1 MNSLSQFL
9 VESILDD
16 RGTIVSYGG
25 GFKPPH
31 KGHFNVIKRMIE
43 KYPDAE
49 VYNIFVGSKDRG
61 GISQQNALDIW
72 KIYKKY
78 LSPKVS
84 VRQSQIP
91 ISDVYG
97 SAKENPDKNVI
108 FAAGSRGEEDDK
120 ELLGRLTSYHK
131 YDNLQLDVVR
141 DQGGISATQLRN
153 ANPDELASFF
163 PDELSDEDLEI
174 VTNIALGVNEDTTRT
189 TKKGAPGTFKA
200 KITKA
205 YGGPVTIAKAKKFK
219 NRKGATAH
227 DKSQANWFINMHS
240 AKEGFDPKL
249 GKDPYGISQYSREI
263 MEAKKAAD
271 MDPLFIKDI
280 EKNYGEVDL
289 ENDYFNDELTR
300 YYKTT
305 DINKET
311 GGITHDVINLP
322 SFKDSFDKLKSAFA
336 SIKQLQTTKQV
347 ANDQK
352 FPELVDKVKDAFNK
366 YRTHLRTKYP
376 SQYNTIK
383 EEVDEML
390 NLLNEGVYDSITTQV
405 SSDIFNA
412 WKEFHDKYP
421 DQEEFTYQKEYELQD
436 KKGRDMDFELQA
448 KIIFKETEEGIYKVD
463 GGAEEGDEDIQG
475 ELTVGFQVDPRDLPN
490 MWSTISMDLKDV
502 VRHEVEH
509 LSQRGYNVVY
519 SKEMEDNRALRAIIK
534 MGLLPDKEYYK
545 LEDEIPAM
553 LQGMYVKAKKSKVP
567 FKDVIQNYFDKVE
580 LSQEDRNE
588 VIALWKEYLPSLS
601 LPSID
606 EIIREQ
612 KEKIKFKRPKLNY
625 TYTSLQPY
633 IDKETMEEHFDKH
646 FKGYTDKLNTEL
658 EEKNITV
665 DAKDQT
671 QAIQKILSKYPKN
684 TKIRNNGGGFYNHVL
699 YFENMTPDY
708 KAPSANLRKM
718 LEENFNSFSEF
729 KEKFKE
735 AGLGQFGSGWVF
747 LIKKGNKLVIE
758 AYPNQDN
765 PYLDKEFNGKILI
778 AMDVWEHS
786 YYLKHKS
793 KRGNYIN
800 DFFRVVDYKVAEDRL
815 EEEELLNE
823 SLWANINAKKKR
835 GEKSSHKNSKAYKA
849 AVKSGQKLKKSKLKE
864 EDPKKGTGKK
874 PEGSGRRLYT
884 DENPKDSVKV
894 KFRTKEDIVDTLN
907 TKTFKSKSH
916 ARQSQVINL
925 IHQRVRAAYQNAKDP
940 DTKSRLKRAFDYIS
954 DRKEASKEKT
964 KRLQKNEG
972 KKGGG
977 KGNVGS
983 RYRAIEKRGNK
994 FYYRQDD
1001 PLGAGIRQE
1010 FGPFKTKAA
1019 ALKKMGEFPP
1029 ATSYRDITEGVDN
1042 QLLNEFLTFCCKKL
1056 GISDNFFVSLH
1067 SNRDKLQT
1075 LAQYNL
1081 IDNSIDVYVKDR
1093 LMADILRSIAHELV
1107 HHQQLEKGDIDI
1119 NNMPQDIGGHIEDEA
1134 NAVAGQLVKE
1144 FGYNNPEIFENI
1156 DPEAQKKHQ
1165 KNPTAVPYGSAYS
1178 PVKEDGKDVSDKNMD
1193 DYKKSNIKEDKDK
1206 PKAIFMAG
1214 PPGAG
1219 KSYILNKLGIKG
1231 FTTINIDDE
1240 FEELLKKQI
1249 GKSRFGDMSPEE
1261 LSQAAKLMGQARKTT
1276 SAKLDKARES
1286 LTNVIIDGT
1295 GAASNPILKKKKQF
1309 EDLGYETFMILIYV
1323 SPITSLIR
1331 NKDRDRSLPPSAI
1344 LNTWK
1349 GVAQN
1354 MEIYK
1359 KEFGDNIILINNDPE
1374 GADKTFDNPQ
1384 EILKQFPSP
1393 KGKPKTPEEI
1403 EKSREKKK
1411 ILNQDIQDL
1420 LKIEREF
1427 DNTKDAKSKVMNFT
1441 KGYIKEDK
1449 EGKFNIYL
1457 DMDGVV
1463 ADFDQRFIDLS
1474 GMLPKE
1480 YEEKFGRKEFWNFI
1494 DEKNKLK
1501 FWVGIPEISDAKQLV
1516 DYITPHGFQMLTA
1529 PSIKKQSYLG
1539 KMLWIKNHVGSLF
1552 SFKPYIN
1559 FKKAKNKHNVKSN
1572 LTPNDILIDDR
1583 EDTIDRWNAAGG
1595 TGIHHTSASSTIN
1608 KLKKIGI

>member
-1 MNSLSQFL
+1 M
-9 VESILDD
+9 DD
-16 RGTIVSYGG
+16 KGTIVSYGG

-84 VRQSQIP
+84 VKQSQIP

-163 PDELSDEDLEI
+163 PEELSDEDLEI
-174 VTNIALGVNEDTTRT
+174 VSNIALGVNEDSTRT
-189 TKKGAPGTFKA
+189 SKKGAPGTFKA

-205 YGGPVTIAKAKKFK
+205 YGGPVTIAKAKKYK
-219 NRKGATAH
+219 NRKGATSH

-280 EKNYGEVDL
+280 ESNYGKVDL

-300 YYKTT
+300 YYKTAN
-305 DINKET
+305 INKET

-322 SFKDSFDKLKSAFA
+322 SFKDSFDKLKSAFS

-366 YRTHLRTKYP
+366 YRSHLRTKYP

-383 EEVDEML
+383 EEVDEMV
-390 NLLNEGVYDSITTQV
+390 NLVNEGVYDTITTQV

-421 DQEEFTYQKEYELQD
+421 DQEEFTYQNEYELQD
-436 KKGRDMDFELQA
+436 KKGRDIDFELQA
-448 KIIFKETEEGIYKVD
+448 KIVFKETEEGIYKVD

-502 VRHEVEH
+502 VRHEIEH
-509 LSQRGYNVVY
+509 LTQRGYNVVY
-519 SKEMEDNRALRAIIK
+519 GKEMEDNRALRAIIK

-567 FKDVIQNYFDKVE
+567 FKDVIQNYFDKVD
-580 LSQEDRNE
+580 LSLEDRNE
-588 VIALWKEYLPSLS
+588 VIALWKQYLPSLS

-625 TYTSLQPY
+625 SYTSLQPY

-646 FKGYTDKLNTEL
+646 FKGYTDKLNKEL

-665 DAKDQT
+665 DAEDQT

-708 KAPSANLRKM
+708 KAPSANFRKM
-718 LEENFNSFSEF
+718 LEENFNSLSEF

-765 PYLDKEFNGKILI
+765 PYLDKEFDGKILI

-800 DFFRVVDYKVAEDRL
+800 DFFRVVDYKVAEERL
-815 EEEELLNE
+815 EEELLNE

-835 GEKSSHKNSKAYKA
+835 GEKASHKNSKAYKA

-884 DENPKDSVKV
+884 DENPKDTVKI
-894 KFRTKEDIVDTLN
+894 KFRTKEDIVNTLN

-940 DTKSRLKRAFDYIS
+940 DTKSRLKRALDYIS
-954 DRKEASKEKT
+954 DRKESSKEKT
-964 KRLQKNEG
+964 KRLQKNES

-977 KGNVGS
+977 RGNVGS
-983 RYRAIEKRGNK
+983 RYRAIEKRGGK

-1001 PLGAGIRQE
+1001 PLGAGVRQE
-1010 FGPFKTKAA
+1010 FGPYKTKAA

-1029 ATSYRDITEGVDN
+1029 AQNYRDITEGVDTN
-1042 QLLNEFLTFCCKKL
+1042 LLNEFLTFCSKKL
-1056 GISDNFFVSLH
+1056 GISDDFFISLH

-1081 IDNSIDVYVKDR
+1081 VDNSIDVYVKDR

-1107 HHQQLEKGDIDI
+1107 HHQQLEDGDIDL
-1119 NNMPQDIGGHIEDEA
+1119 NNMPQDIGGHIENEA
-1134 NAVAGQLVKE
+1134 NAIAGQLVKE
-1144 FGYNNPEIFENI
+1144 FGYDNPEIFENI
-1156 DPEAQKKHQ
+1156 DPAAQKKHQ
-1165 KNPTAVPYGSAYS
+1165 KNPTAVPYGSAYT

-1214 PPGAG
+1214 PAGSG

-1249 GKSRFGDMSPEE
+1249 GKSRFADMSPEE

-1286 LTNVIIDGT
+1286 LSNVIIDGT

-1323 SPITSLIR
+1323 SPITSLMR

-1359 KEFGDNIILINNDPE
+1359 KEFGNNIILINNDPD
-1374 GADKTFDNPQ
+1374 GANKTFDNPQ

-1501 FWVGIPEISDAKQLV
+1501 FWVGIPEMSDAKQLV

-1572 LTPNDILIDDR
+1572 LNANDILIDDR
-1583 EDTIDRWNAAGG
+1583 EDTISRWNDAGG

-1608 KLKKIGI
+1608 KLKKLGL

>member
-174 VTNIALGVNEDTTRT
+174 VSNIALGVNEDSTRT
-189 TKKGAPGTFKA
+189 SKKGAPGTFKA

-205 YGGPVTIAKAKKFK
+205 YGGPVTIAKAKKYK
-219 NRKGATAH
+219 NRKGATSH

-280 EKNYGEVDL
+280 ESNYGEVNL

-311 GGITHDVINLP
+311 GGVTHNIINLP
-322 SFKDSFDKLKSAFA
+322 SFKDSFDKLKSAFS

-352 FPELVDKVKDAFNK
+352 FPELVDKVKVAFNK
-366 YRTHLRTKYP
+366 YRSHLRTKYP

-383 EEVDEML
+383 EEVDKMV
-390 NLLNEGVYDSITTQV
+390 NLLNEGVYDTITTQV

-421 DQEEFTYQKEYELQD
+421 DQEEFTYQNEYELQD
-436 KKGRDMDFELQA
+436 KKGRDIDFELQA
-448 KIIFKETEEGIYKVD
+448 KIVFKETEEGIYKVD

-502 VRHEVEH
+502 VRHEIEH

-519 SKEMEDNRALRAIIK
+519 GKEMEDNRALRAIIK

-553 LQGMYVKAKKSKVP
+553 LQGMYLKAKKSKVL
-567 FKDVIQNYFDKVE
+567 FKDVIQNYFDKVD
-580 LSQEDRNE
+580 LSQEGRNE
-588 VIALWKEYLPSLS
+588 VIALWKQYLPSLS

-625 TYTSLQPY
+625 SYTSLQPY

-665 DAKDQT
+665 DAEDQT

-708 KAPSANLRKM
+708 KAPSANFRKM
-718 LEENFNSFSEF
+718 LEENFNSLSEF

-765 PYLDKEFNGKILI
+765 PYLDKEFDGKILI

-800 DFFRVVDYKVAEDRL
+800 DFFKVVDYKVAEERL
-815 EEEELLNE
+815 EEELLNE

-835 GEKSSHKNSKAYKA
+835 GEKASHKNSKAYKA

-874 PEGSGRRLYT
+874 PEGSERRLYT
-884 DENPKDSVKV
+884 DENPNDTVKI

-954 DRKEASKEKT
+954 DRKESSKEKT
-964 KRLQKNEG
+964 KRLQK
-972 KKGGG
+972 
-977 KGNVGS
+977 
-983 RYRAIEKRGNK
+983 
-994 FYYRQDD
+994 
-1001 PLGAGIRQE
+1001 
-1010 FGPFKTKAA
+1010 
-1019 ALKKMGEFPP
+1019 LK
-1029 ATSYRDITEGVDN
+1029 EGVDQN
-1042 QLLNEFLTFCCKKL
+1042 ILNEFLTFCSKKL
-1056 GISDNFFVSLH
+1056 GISDDFFVSLH

-1081 IDNSIDVYVKDR
+1081 VDNSIDVYVKDR

-1178 PVKEDGKDVSDKNMD
+1178 PVKEDGKDISDKNMD

-1214 PPGAG
+1214 PAGSG

-1249 GKSRFGDMSPEE
+1249 GKSRFADMSPEE

-1323 SPITSLIR
+1323 SPITSLMR

-1427 DNTKDAKSKVMNFT
+1427 DNTKDAKLKVMNFT

-1501 FWVGIPEISDAKQLV
+1501 FWVGIPEMSDAKQLV

-1559 FKKAKNKHNVKSN
+1559 FKKAKNKHNVKSSLN
-1572 LTPNDILIDDR
+1572 ANDILIDDR
-1583 EDTIDRWNAAGG
+1583 EDTITRWNDAGG

-1608 KLKKIGI
+1608 KLKKLGL

>member
-1 MNSLSQFL
+1 MD
-9 VESILDD
+9 EK
-16 RGTIVSYGG
+16 GTIVSYGG

-49 VYNIFVGSKDRG
+49 VYNVFVGSKDRG

-91 ISDVYG
+91 ITDVYG
-97 SAKENPDKNVI
+97 TAKENPDKNVI

-120 ELLGRLTSYHK
+120 ELLRRLSSYHK

-141 DQGGISATQLRN
+141 DEGGISATQLRKT
-153 ANPDELASFF
+153 NPDQLATFF

-174 VTNIALGVNEDTTRT
+174 VTNIVLGVNEDTTRT

-263 MEAKKAAD
+263 MEAKKASE

-376 SQYNTIK
+376 SQYKTIK
-383 EEVDEML
+383 EEVDKMV
-390 NLLNEGVYDSITTQV
+390 NLLNEGVYDSITTEV

-421 DQEEFTYQKEYELQD
+421 DQEEFIYQKNYELQD
-436 KKGRDMDFELQA
+436 KKGRDMEFDLQA
-448 KIIFKETEEGIYKVD
+448 KIVFKETEEGIYSVD

-475 ELTVGFQVDPRDLPN
+475 ELTVIFQVDPRDLPN

-502 VRHEVEH
+502 VRHEIEH

-519 SKEMEDNRALRAIIK
+519 SKEMEDNRALRALIK
-534 MGLLPDKEYYK
+534 AKLLPDKEYYK

-553 LQGMYVKAKKSKVP
+553 LQGMYLKAKKSKVP
-567 FKDVIQNYFDKVE
+567 FKDIIQNYFDKVG

-588 VIALWKEYLPSLS
+588 IIALWKQYLPSLS
-601 LPSID
+601 LPPID

-625 TYTSLQPY
+625 SYTSLQPY

-646 FKGYTDKLNTEL
+646 FKGYTDKLNAEL

-665 DAKDQT
+665 DAEDQT

-708 KAPSANLRKM
+708 KAPSANFRKM

-765 PYLDKEFNGKILI
+765 PYLDKDFDGKILI

-800 DFFRVVDYKVAEDRL
+800 DFFRVVDYKVAEERL

-849 AVKSGQKLKKSKLKE
+849 AVKSGEKLKKSKLKE

-884 DENPKDSVKV
+884 DENPKDTVKV

-940 DTKSRLKRAFDYIS
+940 DTKSRLKRAFDYIT

-977 KGNVGS
+977 RGNVGS

-1001 PLGAGIRQE
+1001 PLGAGVRQE

-1019 ALKKMGEFPP
+1019 ALRKMGEFPP

-1042 QLLNEFLTFCCKKL
+1042 QLLTEFITFCCKKL

-1081 IDNSIDVYVKDR
+1081 VDNSIDVYVKDR

-1107 HHQQLEKGDIDI
+1107 HHQQLENGDIDL
-1119 NNMPQDIGGHIEDEA
+1119 NNMPQDIGGTIEDEA

-1144 FGYNNPEIFENI
+1144 FGYDNPEIFENI
-1156 DPEAQKKHQ
+1156 DPKAQKKHQ
-1165 KNPTAVPYGSAYS
+1165 KNPTAVPFGSAYS
-1178 PVKEDGKDVSDKNMD
+1178 PVKEDGKEVSDKNMD
-1193 DYKKSNIKEDKDK
+1193 DYKKSNIKEDNGK

-1214 PPGAG
+1214 PAG
-1219 KSYILNKLGIKG
+1219 SGKTYILNKLGIKG

-1249 GKSRFGDMSPEE
+1249 GKSRFADMSPEE

-1286 LTNVIIDGT
+1286 LTDVIIDGT

-1323 SPITSLIR
+1323 SPITSLMR
-1331 NKDRDRSLPPSAI
+1331 NKGRDRSLPPSAI
-1344 LNTWK
+1344 LQTWK

-1359 KEFGDNIILINNDPE
+1359 KEFGDNIVLINNDPE
-1374 GADKTFDNPQ
+1374 DADKTFDDPQ
-1384 EILKQFPSP
+1384 EIMKQFPSP

-1403 EKSREKKK
+1403 EKAREKKK
-1411 ILNQDIQDL
+1411 KLNQEIQDL

-1441 KGYIKEDK
+1441 KGFIKEEK

-1480 YEEKFGRKEFWNFI
+1480 FENKFGRKEFWNFI

-1501 FWVGIPEISDAKQLV
+1501 FWVGIPEMSDAKQLV

-1559 FKKAKNKHNVKSN
+1559 FKKAKEKHNVKSN

-1595 TGIHHTSASSTIN
+1595 TGVHHTSASSTIN
-1608 KLKKIGI
+1608 KLKKLGI

>member
-9 VESILDD
+9 VESIMDEK
-16 RGTIVSYGG
+16 GTIVSYGG

-61 GISQQNALDIW
+61 GITQQDALDIW

-91 ISDVYG
+91 ISDVYS

-205 YGGPVTIAKAKKFK
+205 YGGPVTIEKAKKFK

-311 GGITHDVINLP
+311 GGVTHDVINLP
-322 SFKDSFDKLKSAFA
+322 SFKDSFDKLKSAYLSF
-336 SIKQLQTTKQV
+336 KQLQTAKQV
-347 ANDQK
+347 SNDQK

-376 SQYNTIK
+376 SQYKTIK
-383 EEVDEML
+383 EEVDKMVNFL
-390 NLLNEGVYDSITTQV
+390 SEGVYDSITTKV

-421 DQEEFTYQKEYELQD
+421 DQEEFIYQNEYELQD

-448 KIIFKETEEGIYKVD
+448 KIVFKETEEGIYSVD

-475 ELTVGFQVDPRDLPN
+475 ELTVIFQVDPRDLPN

-502 VRHEVEH
+502 VRHEIEH

-519 SKEMEDNRALRAIIK
+519 SKEMEDNRALRALIK
-534 MGLLPDKEYYK
+534 AKLLPDKEYYK

-553 LQGMYVKAKKSKVP
+553 LQGMYFKAKKVKQP
-567 FKDVIQNYFDKVE
+567 LKDVIKDYFDKVQ
-580 LSQEDRNE
+580 LSKEDRKE
-588 VIALWKEYLPSLS
+588 IIALWKKYLPSLS
-601 LPSID
+601 LPPIQESKQISED
-606 EIIREQ
+606 FPLSFDRVEYYKNHISNVIPPTVEVIREGDKLIVDGIYNSYPPNYMQ
-612 KEKIKFKRPKLNY
+612 NLTKEINDKMQAEEKI
-625 TYTSLQPY
+625 S
-633 IDKETMEEHFDKH
+633 
-646 FKGYTDKLNTEL
+646 
-658 EEKNITV
+658 
-665 DAKDQT
+665 
-671 QAIQKILSKYPKN
+671 
-684 TKIRNNGGGFYNHVL
+684 
-699 YFENMTPDY
+699 
-708 KAPSANLRKM
+708 
-718 LEENFNSFSEF
+718 
-729 KEKFKE
+729 
-735 AGLGQFGSGWVF
+735 
-747 LIKKGNKLVIE
+747 
-758 AYPNQDN
+758 
-765 PYLDKEFNGKILI
+765 
-778 AMDVWEHS
+778 
-786 YYLKHKS
+786 
-793 KRGNYIN
+793 
-800 DFFRVVDYKVAEDRL
+800 
-815 EEEELLNE
+815 
-823 SLWANINAKKKR
+823 
-835 GEKSSHKNSKAYKA
+835 
-849 AVKSGQKLKKSKLKE
+849 LKKS
-864 EDPKKGTGKK
+864 
-874 PEGSGRRLYT
+874 
-884 DENPKDSVKV
+884 
-894 KFRTKEDIVDTLN
+894 I
-907 TKTFKSKSH
+907 
-916 ARQSQVINL
+916 
-925 IHQRVRAAYQNAKDP
+925 
-940 DTKSRLKRAFDYIS
+940 
-954 DRKEASKEKT
+954 
-964 KRLQKNEG
+964 
-972 KKGGG
+972 
-977 KGNVGS
+977 
-983 RYRAIEKRGNK
+983 
-994 FYYRQDD
+994 
-1001 PLGAGIRQE
+1001 
-1010 FGPFKTKAA
+1010 
-1019 ALKKMGEFPP
+1019 
-1029 ATSYRDITEGVDN
+1029 DN
-1042 QLLNEFLTFCCKKL
+1042 NILDNFLDFCCKKL

-1081 IDNSIDVYVKDR
+1081 VDNSIDVYVKDR

-1107 HHQQLEKGDIDI
+1107 HHQQLENGDIDL
-1119 NNMPQDIGGHIEDEA
+1119 NNMPQDIGGPIEDEA

-1144 FGYNNPEIFENI
+1144 FGYDNPEIFENI
-1156 DPEAQKKHQ
+1156 DPKAQKKHQ
-1165 KNPTAVPYGSAYS
+1165 KNPTAVPFGSAYS
-1178 PVKEDGKDVSDKNMD
+1178 PVKEDGKEVSDKNMD
-1193 DYKKSNIKEDKDK
+1193 DYKKSNIKENKDK

-1214 PPGAG
+1214 PAGSG
-1219 KSYILNKLGIKG
+1219 KSYILNKLGIQG

-1240 FEELLKKQI
+1240 FEELLKKEI
-1249 GKSRFGDMSPEE
+1249 GKSRFSDMSPEE

-1323 SPITSLIR
+1323 SPITSLMR
-1331 NKDRDRSLPPSAI
+1331 NKGRDRSLPPSAI
-1344 LNTWK
+1344 LHTWK

-1359 KEFGDNIILINNDPE
+1359 KEFGDNIVLINNDPE
-1374 GADKTFDNPQ
+1374 GADKTFDDPQ
-1384 EILKQFPSP
+1384 EIMKQFPSP

-1403 EKSREKKK
+1403 EKAREKKK
-1411 ILNQDIQDL
+1411 KLNQEIQDL

-1427 DNTKDAKSKVMNFT
+1427 DNTKDAKLKVMNFT
-1441 KGYIKEDK
+1441 KGYIKEEK

-1480 YEEKFGRKEFWNFI
+1480 YEDKFGRKEFWDFI

-1501 FWVGIPEISDAKQLV
+1501 FWVGIPEMSDAKQLV

-1559 FKKAKNKHNVKSN
+1559 FKKAKDKHNVKSN
-1572 LTPNDILIDDR
+1572 LTSNDILIDDR
-1583 EDTIDRWNAAGG
+1583 EDTIARWNAAGG
-1595 TGIHHTSASSTIN
+1595 TGVHHTSASSTIN
-1608 KLKKIGI
+1608 KLKELGI